1 MEPGRPEA
9 VTAGPAFPGRRA
21 RNLVDYFGRDQLKEL
36 FQVET
41 APAVSIYMETHRTG
55 AEVAAQPLRLRAAI
69 DEARGILSTA
79 GQNAVD
85 EVLAPLEALI
95 GDADFWRYQAD
106 GLALFAS
113 RDFGR
118 LYRLP
123 VQVPDMVV
131 VGPTFHTRPLI
142 EFLQA
147 PERFWVL
154 SVAQKEVRMWE
165 GTISGIRPVDLATVP
180 SSLQEALGTEVVS
193 DRLNLRSPRG
203 NGSAPIFHGHG
214 AGKDDTKQ
222 ELEKFFRAVD
232 SGVRDLLADEMG
244 PIILAAVDYYHPIY
258 RSVSKLENLA
268 DEGIVGSIAGW
279 DEGRIHAA
287 AWPIARKSVE
297 RKVNLA
303 LDLWES
309 SYGRGKTESDLV
321 SIARLA
327 VSGRIRLLLT
337 EKGRTVWGSMD
348 RTSGDTEVI
357 QEGGSDP
364 HGVAV
369 DLLDELAEVTI
380 QYGGRALELDGSKMP
395 TRTGVAAVLR

>member
-1 MEPGRPEA
+1 
-9 VTAGPAFPGRRA
+9 
-21 RNLVDYFGRDQLKEL
+21 VDD
-36 FQVET
+36 
-41 APAVSIYMETHRTG
+41 
-55 AEVAAQPLRLRAAI
+55 
-69 DEARGILSTA
+69 
-79 GQNAVD
+79 
-85 EVLAPLEALI
+85 VLAPLEALI
-95 GDADFWRYQAD
+95 GDQDFWRHQAD

-123 VQVPDMVV
+123 VQMPDMVV

-165 GTISGIRPVDLATVP
+165 GSISEIAPVNLAAVP
-180 SSLQEALGTEVVS
+180 SSLQEALGTEVVA

-203 NGSAPIFHGHG
+203 RGSAPVFHGHG

-232 SGVRDLLADEMG
+232 AGVRDLLADEIG

-258 RSVSKLENLA
+258 HNVSKLENLA
-268 DEGIVGSIAGW
+268 DEGIVGSVSAW

-287 AWPIARKSVE
+287 AWPIAQKSVE
-297 RKVNLA
+297 GKLDVA
-303 LDLWES
+303 LDLWEK
-309 SYGRGKTESDLV
+309 SYGRGKTESDLAT
-321 SIARLA
+321 IARLA
-327 VSGRIRLLLT
+327 VAGRIRLLLT
-337 EKGRTVWGSMD
+337 EKGRTVWGRID
-348 RTSGDTEVI
+348 RSVGDIEVI
-357 QEGGSDP
+357 REGGGDP
-364 HGVAV
+364 GGDAV

-380 QYGGRALELDGSKMP
+380 QYGGRALVLPGVKIPSD
-395 TRTGVAAVLR
+395 TGIAAVLR

>member
-1 MEPGRPEA
+1 M
-9 VTAGPAFPGRRA
+9 
-21 RNLVDYFGRDQLKEL
+21 DYFGRDQLKEL
-36 FQVET
+36 FEVDT
-41 APAVSIYMETHRTG
+41 APAVSIYMETHRNG

-69 DEARGILSTA
+69 DEARGILA
-79 GQNAVD
+79 GDDVD
-85 EVLAPLEALI
+85 GVDDVLAPLEALI
-95 GDADFWRYQAD
+95 GDQEFWRHQAD

-123 VQVPDMVV
+123 VRVRNMVV
-131 VGPTFHTRPLI
+131 VGPTFHTKPLI

-154 SVAQKEVRMWE
+154 SVTQKEVRMWE
-165 GTISGIRPVDLATVP
+165 GTTTELAPVNLHVVP
-180 SSLQEALGTEVVS
+180 TSLQEALGTEVVS

-203 NGSAPIFHGHG
+203 KGSAPIFHGHG

-232 SGVRDLLADEMG
+232 AGVRDLLADEIS

-268 DEGIVGSIAGW
+268 DEGIVGSIGAW

-287 AWPIARKSVE
+287 AWPIAQKSVE
-297 RKVNLA
+297 RKLDVA

-309 SYGRGKTESDLV
+309 SYGRGKAESDLAV
-321 SIARLA
+321 IARLA
-327 VSGRIRLLLT
+327 VAGRIRLLLA
-337 EKGRTVWGSMD
+337 ENGRTVWG
-348 RTSGDTEVI
+348 RINRIAGDVELI
-357 QEGGSDP
+357 REGGSDP
-364 HGVAV
+364 HGGAV
-369 DLLDELAEVTI
+369 DLLDELAELTI
-380 QYGGRALELDGSKMP
+380 QFGGRALVLPGHKMP
-395 TRTGVAAVLR
+395 TDTGLAAVLR

>member
-1 MEPGRPEA
+1 M
-9 VTAGPAFPGRRA
+9 
-21 RNLVDYFGRDQLKEL
+21 DYFGRDQLKEL
-36 FQVET
+36 FQVDT
-41 APAVSIYMETHRTG
+41 APAVSIYMETHRKG

-69 DEARGILSTA
+69 DEARGILA
-79 GQNAVD
+79 GDGTDGVD
-85 EVLAPLEALI
+85 DVLAPLEALI
-95 GDADFWRYQAD
+95 GDQEFWRHQAD

-123 VQVPDMVV
+123 VQMPDMVV

-154 SVAQKEVRMWE
+154 SVTQKEVRMWE
-165 GTISGIRPVDLATVP
+165 GSISEMAPVNLAVVP
-180 SSLQEALGTEVVS
+180 GSLQEALGTEVAA

-203 NGSAPIFHGHG
+203 RGSAPVFHGHG

-232 SGVRDLLADEMG
+232 AGVRELLADEIG

-258 RSVSKLENLA
+258 HSVSKLENLA
-268 DEGIVGSIAGW
+268 DEGIVGSVSGW

-287 AWPIARKSVE
+287 AWPIAQKSVE
-297 RKVNLA
+297 DKLDVA
-303 LDLWES
+303 LGLWEK
-309 SYGRGKTESDLV
+309 SYGRGKTESELAA
-321 SIARLA
+321 IAHLA
-327 VSGRIRLLLT
+327 VAGRIRLLLT
-337 EKGRTVWGSMD
+337 EKGRTVWGRFD
-348 RTSGDTEVI
+348 KISGDIEI
-357 QEGGSDP
+357 IREGGADP
-364 HGVAV
+364 DGDAV

-380 QYGGRALELDGSKMP
+380 QYGGRALVLPGAKIP
-395 TRTGVAAVLR
+395 TETGIAAVLR

>member
-1 MEPGRPEA
+1 M
-9 VTAGPAFPGRRA
+9 
-21 RNLVDYFGRDQLKEL
+21 DYFGRDQLKEL
-36 FQVET
+36 FEVDT
-41 APAVSIYMETHRTG
+41 APAVSIYMETHRNG

-69 DEARGILSTA
+69 DEARGILA
-79 GQNAVD
+79 GDDVD
-85 EVLAPLEALI
+85 GVDDVLAPLEALI
-95 GDADFWRYQAD
+95 GDQEFWRHQAD

-123 VQVPDMVV
+123 VRVRNMVV
-131 VGPTFHTRPLI
+131 VGPTFHTKPLI

-154 SVAQKEVRMWE
+154 SVTQKEVRMWE
-165 GTISGIRPVDLATVP
+165 GTTTELAPVNLHVVP
-180 SSLQEALGTEVVS
+180 TSLQEALGTEVVS

-203 NGSAPIFHGHG
+203 KGSAPIFHGHG

-232 SGVRDLLADEMG
+232 AGVRDLLADEIS

-268 DEGIVGSIAGW
+268 DEGIVGSISAW

-287 AWPIARKSVE
+287 AWPIAQKSVE
-297 RKVNLA
+297 RKLDVA

-309 SYGRGKTESDLV
+309 SYGRGKAESDLAV
-321 SIARLA
+321 IARLA
-327 VSGRIRLLLT
+327 VAGRIRLLLA
-337 EKGRTVWGSMD
+337 ENGRTVWGRID
-348 RTSGDTEVI
+348 RTTGDIEVI
-357 QEGGSDP
+357 REGGSDP
-364 HGVAV
+364 HGAAV
-369 DLLDELAEVTI
+369 DLLDELAELTI
-380 QYGGRALELDGSKMP
+380 QFGGRALVLSGQKMP
-395 TRTGVAAVLR
+395 TDTGLAAVLR

>member
-1 MEPGRPEA
+1 M
-9 VTAGPAFPGRRA
+9 
-21 RNLVDYFGRDQLKEL
+21 DYFGRDQLKEL
-36 FQVET
+36 FRVDT
-41 APAVSIYMETHRTG
+41 APAVSIYMETHRKG

-69 DEARGILSTA
+69 DEARGILSDDGTD
-79 GQNAVD
+79 GVD
-85 EVLAPLEALI
+85 DVLAPLEALI
-95 GDADFWRYQAD
+95 GDQDFWRHQAD

-113 RDFGR
+113 RDFAR

-123 VQVPDMVV
+123 VQMPDLVV

-165 GTISGIRPVDLATVP
+165 GSISEIAPVNLAAVP
-180 SSLQEALGTEVVS
+180 SSLQEALGTEVVA

-203 NGSAPIFHGHG
+203 RGSAPVFHGHG

-232 SGVRDLLADEMG
+232 AGVRDLLADEIG

-258 RSVSKLENLA
+258 HSVSKLENLA
-268 DEGIVGSIAGW
+268 DEGIVGSVSGW

-287 AWPIARKSVE
+287 AWPIAKKSVE
-297 RKVNLA
+297 GKLDVA
-303 LDLWES
+303 LDLWEK
-309 SYGRGKTESDLV
+309 SYGRGKTESDLAT
-321 SIARLA
+321 IARLA
-327 VSGRIRLLLT
+327 VAGRIRLLLT
-337 EKGRTVWGSMD
+337 EKGRTVWGRID
-348 RTSGDTEVI
+348 RSVGDIEVI
-357 QEGGSDP
+357 REGGGDP
-364 HGVAV
+364 GGDAV

-380 QYGGRALELDGSKMP
+380 QYGGRALVLPGVKIP
-395 TRTGVAAVLR
+395 TDSGIAAVLR

>member
-1 MEPGRPEA
+1 
-9 VTAGPAFPGRRA
+9 
-21 RNLVDYFGRDQLKEL
+21 VDYFGRDQLKEL
-36 FQVET
+36 FQVDT
-41 APAVSIYMETHRTG
+41 APAVSIYMETHRKG

-69 DEARGILSTA
+69 DEARGIMSGDGTD
-79 GQNAVD
+79 GVD
-85 EVLAPLEALI
+85 DVLAPLEALI
-95 GDADFWRYQAD
+95 GDQDFWRHQAD

-123 VQVPDMVV
+123 VQMPDMVV

-165 GTISGIRPVDLATVP
+165 GSISEIAPVNLAAVP
-180 SSLQEALGTEVVS
+180 SSLQEALGTEVVA

-203 NGSAPIFHGHG
+203 RGSAPVFHGHG

-232 SGVRDLLADEMG
+232 AGVRDLLADEIG

-258 RSVSKLENLA
+258 HNVSKLENLA
-268 DEGIVGSIAGW
+268 DEGIVGSVSAW

-287 AWPIARKSVE
+287 AWPIAQKSVE
-297 RKVNLA
+297 GKLDVA
-303 LDLWES
+303 LDLWEK
-309 SYGRGKTESDLV
+309 SYGRGKTESDLAT
-321 SIARLA
+321 IARLA
-327 VSGRIRLLLT
+327 VAGRIRLLLT
-337 EKGRTVWGSMD
+337 EKRRPVWGRID
-348 RTSGDTEVI
+348 RSAGDIEVI
-357 QEGGSDP
+357 REGGGDP
-364 HGVAV
+364 GGDAV

-380 QYGGRALELDGSKMP
+380 QYGGRALVLPGAKIP
-395 TRTGVAAVLR
+395 TDTGIAAVLR

>member
-1 MEPGRPEA
+1 
-9 VTAGPAFPGRRA
+9 
-21 RNLVDYFGRDQLKEL
+21 VDYFGRDQLKEL
-36 FQVET
+36 FQVDT
-41 APAVSIYMETHRTG
+41 APAVSIYMETHRKG

-69 DEARGILSTA
+69 DEARGIMSGDGTD
-79 GQNAVD
+79 GVD
-85 EVLAPLEALI
+85 DVLAPLEALI
-95 GDADFWRYQAD
+95 GDQDFWRHQAD

-123 VQVPDMVV
+123 VQMPDMVV

-165 GTISGIRPVDLATVP
+165 GSISEIAPVNLAAVP
-180 SSLQEALGTEVVS
+180 SSLQEALGTEVVA

-203 NGSAPIFHGHG
+203 RGSAPVFHGHG

-232 SGVRDLLADEMG
+232 AGVRDLLADEIG

-258 RSVSKLENLA
+258 HNVSKLENLA
-268 DEGIVGSIAGW
+268 DEGIVGSVSAW

-287 AWPIARKSVE
+287 AWPIAQKSVE
-297 RKVNLA
+297 GKLDVA
-303 LDLWES
+303 LDLWEK
-309 SYGRGKTESDLV
+309 SYGRGKTESDLAT
-321 SIARLA
+321 IARLA
-327 VSGRIRLLLT
+327 VAGRIRLLLT
-337 EKGRTVWGSMD
+337 EKRRTVWGRID
-348 RTSGDTEVI
+348 RSAGDIEVI
-357 QEGGSDP
+357 REGGGDP
-364 HGVAV
+364 GGDAV

-380 QYGGRALELDGSKMP
+380 QYGGRALVLPGAKIP
-395 TRTGVAAVLR
+395 TDTGIAAVLR